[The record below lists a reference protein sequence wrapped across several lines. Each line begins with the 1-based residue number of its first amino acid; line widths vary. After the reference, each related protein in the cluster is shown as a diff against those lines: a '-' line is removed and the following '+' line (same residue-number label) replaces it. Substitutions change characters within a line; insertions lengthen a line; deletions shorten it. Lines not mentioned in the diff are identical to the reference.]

1 MTLVQKLSI
10 KISETRQSLNTL
22 AAKESLGDGEAEK
35 VEELRRD
42 LDQAEVQYRA
52 AVSAEGDA
60 ETRAMAEFDGD
71 AESAERSKLLRE
83 VRMVDY
89 LSAAEASTG
98 ITGRAREVNEALEV
112 PIVGAG
118 GGVSI
123 PWAVLAG
130 PEKRLRQENG
140 NGEQRAFSTTA
151 RLAGG
156 IAQRPVLQRLFGA
169 SIMEALG
176 VRIDSIPAGRAEW
189 PLLTAGVEPAQVE
202 EGTAAAAAVAPTFA
216 TEVLKPK
223 RLTGVY
229 EFSHEQ
235 AAQVPGIEEA
245 LRRDLADAVMAKMSD
260 LILTGN
266 EATNAQEPDGFL
278 TTIAAPGDP
287 GAESDFGDYAGLASQ
302 GVDGIHSSREG
313 EVGCVIGVE
322 SYRHSAKI
330 YQTSGSGESASE
342 ALRRRAMLLMA
353 SSFVPMPDNSHFQNG
368 NIIHGAGPNGGAARG
383 DSIAGVWNSGI
394 SLIRDPYSV
403 VSVGVRLSWIALW
416 DAQTAHRAGAY
427 KRVAFQVA

>member
-1 MTLVQKLSI
+1 MTLAQKLSI

-123 PWAVLAG
+123 PWEVLAG
-130 PEKRLRQENG
+130 PETRRQGNG
-140 NGEQRAFSTTA
+140 NGEQRAFSTTTQ
-151 RLAGG
+151 LAGG

-202 EGTAAAAAVAPTFA
+202 EGTAAAAAVAPTFS

-278 TTIAAPGDP
+278 TTIAAPTDP
-287 GAESDFGDYAGLASQ
+287 GSESDFGDYAGLASL
-302 GVDGIHSSREG
+302 GVDGVHASMESQ
-313 EVGCVIGVE
+313 VSCVIGVE
-322 SYRHSAKI
+322 SYKHSAAI
-330 YQTSGSGESASE
+330 YQSSGSGESASE

-394 SLIRDPYSV
+394 SLIRDPFSKA
-403 VSVGVRLSWIALW
+403 SQGVILSWIALW